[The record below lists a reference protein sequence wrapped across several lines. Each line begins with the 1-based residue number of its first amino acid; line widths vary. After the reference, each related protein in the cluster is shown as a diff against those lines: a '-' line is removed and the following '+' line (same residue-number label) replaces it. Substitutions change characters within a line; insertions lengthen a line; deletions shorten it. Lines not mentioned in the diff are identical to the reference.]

1 MCGIAGTTKKSTTT
15 EIARAHESM
24 RLRGPDGPGSSV
36 DDNVTLL
43 HARLSIIDLHA
54 RSNQP
59 MHDIEGEVS
68 LVFNGEIFNYQELRN
83 QFSGAYQFKT
93 TSDTE
98 VVLAGYK
105 IHGNKIWGMLSGMFA
120 AAVYDRVQNKVVLSR
135 DHAGIKPLFYTVQN
149 GVLSW
154 ASELKTLFQFD
165 TTRAATDSICPER
178 LADYF
183 VLGYVPSPQTIYSDV
198 FSVEKCTYLEY
209 SLATKTYIV
218 SPYTPITYSSGDSL
232 AEILT
237 LSVTEHLVADVPVS
251 LFFSGGMDS
260 SLLASILHAI
270 GHETQAFTLLMPGR
284 TEDHEFSKKIAA
296 YLGMKNEYAVFDQSA
311 FDVSYDAAMAYSDV
325 PLGDLAIF
333 PTHFVSALASKSY
346 RVVLSGEGGDELF
359 YGYPRHL
366 VLQKNRTS
374 ALRKML
380 EWYLACPRHVGKGKV
395 FSEGAE
401 MLDAASYY
409 IATCSPSLTT
419 LGVTEFHRIRDVIAT
434 TTDARDS
441 DRDWYVE
448 NMLLRKLDTMTM
460 ANSIEGRVPLLS
472 PRLFE
477 YASQMPKEVLQG
489 TSDLKKALKIELT
502 KYLPLELIERKKTGF
517 GFRPDTFVA
526 NNAQVRADFHD
537 AYLFLK
543 TFQIPLTQ
551 YDEDWLYMEKP
562 GLVLAC
568 TILYRS
574 ITNHKKL

>member
-1 MCGIAGTTKKSTTT
+1 MCGIAGTTKKATDR
-15 EIARAHESM
+15 EIERALKSM
-24 RLRGPDGPGSSV
+24 SLRGPDGPGSFV
-36 DDNVTLL
+36 DERVTLL
-43 HARLSIIDLHA
+43 HARLSIIDLNA

-59 MHDIEGEVS
+59 MHDAEDEVS
-68 LVFNGEIFNYQELRN
+68 LVFNGEIFNYQSLRS
-83 QFSGAYQFKT
+83 QFSSQYKFKT

-105 IHGNKIWGMLSGMFA
+105 LHGNEIWGMLSGMFA
-120 AAVYDRVQNKVVLSR
+120 AAVYDRTRNKLVLAR
-135 DHAGIKPLFYTVQN
+135 DHTGIKPLFYTTQN

-154 ASELKTLFQFD
+154 SSELKTLFQFD
-165 TTRAATDSICPER
+165 TSRAAVDSIDQDR

-183 VLGYVPSPQTIYSDV
+183 VLGYVPSPHTIYSEV
-198 FSVEKCTYLEY
+198 YSVEKSTYLEY
-209 SLATKTYIV
+209 SLEHRTCTV
-218 SPYTPITYSSGDSL
+218 SLYQPITYGAGNSL

-237 LSVTEHLVADVPVS
+237 LSITEHLVADVPVS

-260 SLLASILHAI
+260 SILASVLHAI

-284 TEDHEFSKKIAA
+284 TEDHEFSKKISS

-311 FDVSYDAAMAYSDV
+311 FDTSYDAAMKYSDV

-333 PTHFVSALASKSY
+333 PTHYVSALASKSY

-366 VLQKNRTS
+366 VLQYNRTS
-374 ALRKML
+374 GLRTLL
-380 EWYLACPRHVGKGKV
+380 EWYLAGPRHKGKGKV
-395 FSEGAE
+395 FSKGAE

-419 LGVTEFHRIRDVIAT
+419 LGVAEFHRMRDKMAT
-434 TTDARDS
+434 TADARNI

-477 YASQMPKEVLQG
+477 YSARMPREILHSP
-489 TSDLKKALKIELT
+489 SDLKKQLRNELARF
-502 KYLPLELIERKKTGF
+502 LPIELIERKKTGF
-517 GFRPDTFVA
+517 GFRPDVFVA
-526 NNAQVRADFHD
+526 QNAQVRADFHD
-537 AYLFLK
+537 AYEFLQRF
-543 TFQIPLTQ
+543 TIPLTQ
-551 YDEDWLYMEKP
+551 FSEEWLFVEKP